1 MEYADD
7 EHCDLLSTPFAL
19 IVEVE
24 LMHVN
29 MWYGIQDYVIET
41 LIWFDDYH
49 NVAVR
54 Q

>member
-7 EHCDLLSTPFAL
+7 EHCDLLSNLFAVM
-19 IVEVE
+19 VEVV
-24 LMHVN
+24 LMHGN
-29 MWYGIQDYVIET
+29 MWYGIQEYVIET
-41 LIWFDDYH
+41 LICFDDCR